1 MRHRFFTL
9 AGSAILLAALSVR
22 AQEPS
27 SALNGHWSLNRQ
39 LSQDMAAKIKE
50 AAGSQYMT
58 GSGPGWA
65 PPETWLPIGVKF
77 NEHERLEVRK
87 FLLATIPVF
96 DNLQF
101 ELTPTEIKTIH
112 GDAGVRIFNLSR
124 ATAGTSALSGEK
136 VMRQARWEGQKLILE
151 SKGKESRMVETITV
165 STEEKRI
172 SYALHF
178 EAKILEKNLDLN
190 LVYDRAP
197 G

>member
-1 MRHRFFTL
+1 MPRPLFTL
-9 AGSAILLAALSVR
+9 ASLVLVSALSVS

-27 SALNGHWSLNRQ
+27 TALNGHWSLNRE
-39 LSQDMAAKIKE
+39 LSQDMEAKIKE

-96 DNLQF
+96 NDLQF
-101 ELTPTEIKTIH
+101 DLTPAEIKTTH
-112 GDAGVRIFNLSR
+112 GETGVRIFNLSR
-124 ATAGTSALSGEK
+124 ATAGTSTLTGEK
-136 VMRQARWEGQKLILE
+136 VMRQARWEGQKLILD
-151 SKGKESRMVETITV
+151 SKGKDSHMVETITV
-165 STEEKRI
+165 ATEQKRI

-178 EAKILEKNLDLN
+178 EAKVLEKPLDLN
-190 LVYDRAP
+190 LVYDRP
-197 G
+197 GR